1 MKLYKARLISAL
13 IAYGLIAG
21 ACLGA
26 VIHYLMPVL
35 TISWNIFAATLIF
48 FIFLESLFISAAET
62 SASKQESTRL
72 VRIYML
78 SKVVKVLLTLVVILL
93 YFIYDRATVKW
104 FIIDYIILYLLF
116 LIAESF
122 LFVKIEKHYNIKK

>member
-1 MKLYKARLISAL
+1 MELYKARLITAL

-21 ACLGA
+21 ACFA
-26 VIHYLMPVL
+26 VVIHYLLPVL
-35 TISWNIFAATLIF
+35 GISWNILAAIIIF
-48 FIFLESLFISAAET
+48 FIVVESLFISAAET
-62 SASKQESTRL
+62 SARKHESTRL

-78 SKVVKVLLTLVVILL
+78 TKVVKILLTLVAVLI
-93 YFIYDRATVKW
+93 YFVYDRTTIKW